1 MSGGFESAVLSGTGT
16 GAGTGGRVLDFRRRQ
31 APPRR
36 RKRSFWLSLARPLTT
51 AIALVA
57 LPGGLVAWVLTSS
70 RFCLRDLAVEGTH
83 RVSAAHVR
91 RSLAPLRGENL
102 VRLPLARVEA
112 LLASQPWIESV
123 EIEKILPDRVRVAV
137 RERRPVALLA
147 APAGS
152 GIASSTARVWADAKG
167 NAIAPVGPG
176 ESTEGFL
183 VIDLAG
189 AAAPAPAA
197 MAKALAAAADLKQA
211 NPDWASSL
219 TQVDVLGEE
228 DLRLHTR
235 DLPFPLLVRR
245 ADLVSKVHRLE
256 ALLPELGRRYTALQS
271 VDLRFARRIIVQP
284 AIQPAVQPAA
294 TAQKPFT
301 NGGAG

>member
-1 MSGGFESAVLSGTGT
+1 MSGGFESAVLSGTGA
-16 GAGTGGRVLDFRRRQ
+16 GAGAGGRVLDFRRRQ

-36 RKRSFWLSLARPLTT
+36 RKRSLWLSLARPLTT
-51 AIALVA
+51 ALALVA

-112 LLASQPWIESV
+112 LLATQPWIESV

-147 APAGS
+147 GPAGS
-152 GIASSTARVWADAKG
+152 GTAWADAKG
-167 NAIAPVGPG
+167 NAIAPVLPG

-189 AAAPAPAA
+189 AAAAAPEA
-197 MAKALAAAADLKQA
+197 MAKALQAAAELRKA

-228 DLRLHTR
+228 DLRLHLR

-245 ADLVSKVHRLE
+245 ADLVSKVHRFE
-256 ALLPELGRRYTALQS
+256 TLLPELGRRYTALQL
-271 VDLRFARRIIVQP
+271 VDLRFARRIIV
-284 AIQPAVQPAA
+284 QPAVQPAA

>member
-16 GAGTGGRVLDFRRRQ
+16 GAGGRVLDFRRRQ

-36 RKRSFWLSLARPLTT
+36 RKRSLWLSLARPLTT

-91 RSLAPLRGENL
+91 RALAPLRGENL
-102 VRLPLARVEA
+102 VRLPLARVES
-112 LLASQPWIESV
+112 LLATEPWIESV
-123 EIEKILPDRVRVAV
+123 EIEKILPDKVRVAV

-147 APAGS
+147 GPAGS
-152 GIASSTARVWADAKG
+152 GAGSGLSWADAQG
-167 NAIAPVGPG
+167 HPIAPVVPG
-176 ESTEGFL
+176 ESREGFL

-189 AAAPAPAA
+189 AAPSVPEA
-197 MAKALAAAADLKQA
+197 MGRALGAAAELRKA

-219 TQVDVLGEE
+219 TRVDVLGEE
-228 DLRLHTR
+228 DLRLHLR

-245 ADLVSKVHRLE
+245 TDLVSKVHRFE
-256 ALLPELGRRYTALQS
+256 ALLPELGRRYTVLQS
-271 VDLRFARRIIVQP
+271 VDLRFARRII
-284 AIQPAVQPAA
+284 IQPAVQPAA

>member
-1 MSGGFESAVLSGTGT
+1 MSGGFESVAAIS
-16 GAGTGGRVLDFRRRQ
+16 GAGGAGGRVLDFRRRQ

-36 RKRSFWLSLARPLTT
+36 RKRSLWLALARPLGT
-51 AIALVA
+51 ALALIA

-70 RFCLRDLAVEGTH
+70 RFCLHEMAIEGTH
-83 RVSAAHVR
+83 RVQAEYVR
-91 RSLAPLRGENL
+91 RALAPLRGTNL

-112 LLASQPWIESV
+112 LLARQPWIESV
-123 EIEKILPDRVRVAV
+123 EIEKILPDRVRVSI

-147 APAGS
+147 GPGGALSWADVHGNPIAPA
-152 GIASSTARVWADAKG
+152 A
-167 NAIAPVGPG
+167 PG
-176 ESTEGFL
+176 ENREGFL

-189 AAAPAPAA
+189 AAPSVSEATEATEA
-197 MAKALAAAADLKQA
+197 MAEALQAAAELKQV

-219 TQVDVLGEE
+219 TQVDVLGDE
-228 DLRLHTR
+228 DLRLHLK

-245 ADLVSKVHRLE
+245 SDLVSKVHRFE

-271 VDLRFARRIIVQP
+271 VDLRFARRIIIV
-284 AIQPAVQPAA
+284 PAVQPAA
-294 TAQKPFT
+294 AAQKTFT